1 MPAIR
6 SALVGGFLLGGL
18 ALAVGA
24 ILLVGGTQ
32 LFAPVVRAVTFFSG
46 SVAGL
51 SVGAPITFRGVR
63 VGSVESIALEITPRT
78 LDARI
83 PVVLQI
89 EPGKIIWEQEPGVT
103 GPPLLKRAIDA
114 GLRAQLSL
122 QSVVTG
128 QLQVDLDFLPGT
140 KPVTSGTNQR
150 LPEIPAVPSA
160 LQQLKEQLS
169 GLPLR
174 DLAQTAIRALQSAE
188 QLEGTLNDVIRPLAD
203 SVRTTSD
210 TGRVTL
216 ETATRAII
224 DLQHETDTT
233 LQDFDKLLTTSQ
245 SQLIQRS
252 AELSQVL
259 ISIDR
264 ASKVAE
270 RLLVSVDS
278 MTDARSPMRANLNA
292 TLRDLA
298 ASAASLR
305 GFASDVER
313 NPNLILTGRSGR

>member
-1 MPAIR
+1 MPATR

-18 ALAVGA
+18 ALAVAA
-24 ILLVGGTQ
+24 ILLVGGTL
-32 LFAPVVRAVTFFSG
+32 LFTPVTRAVTFFSG

-51 SVGAPITFRGVR
+51 SVGAPVTFRGVR
-63 VGSVESIALEITPRT
+63 VGSVESIALQLEPRT
-78 LDARI
+78 LEAHI
-83 PVVLQI
+83 PAVLQI
-89 EPGKIIWEQEPGVT
+89 EPGKITWEEEHGT
-103 GPPLLKRAIDA
+103 GTPLLKRAIDA
-114 GLRAQLSL
+114 GLRAQLAI

-140 KPVTSGTNQR
+140 KPITSGTNPGM
-150 LPEIPAVPSA
+150 LEIPAVPSA
-160 LQQLKEQLS
+160 LQQLKDQLS

-174 DLAQTAIRALQSAE
+174 DLVQTANRVLQSLE
-188 QLEGTLNDVIRPLAD
+188 HLEGTLNDNLKPLVD

-210 TGRVTL
+210 TARVTL
-216 ETATRAII
+216 ETATRAIT
-224 DLQHETDTT
+224 DLQQEAKTT
-233 LQDFDKLLTTSQ
+233 LQGLDKLTASGQTQ
-245 SQLIQRS
+245 IDQRS

-259 ISIDR
+259 TSIDR
-264 ASKVAE
+264 ASKAAE

-278 MTDARSPMRANLNA
+278 MTDARSPARANLNA
-292 TLRDLA
+292 ALRDLA

>member
-1 MPAIR
+1 MPATR

-24 ILLVGGTQ
+24 ILLVGGTH
-32 LFAPVVRAVTFFSG
+32 LFAPVTRAVTFFSG
-46 SVAGL
+46 PVAGL
-51 SVGAPITFRGVR
+51 SVGAPVTFRGVR
-63 VGSVESIALEITPRT
+63 VGSVESIALEIAPRT

-89 EPGKIIWEQEPGVT
+89 EPGKIIWEEEPGVT
-103 GPPLLKRAIDA
+103 GPALLKRAIDA

-140 KPVTSGTNQR
+140 KPVTSGT
-150 LPEIPAVPSA
+150 
-160 LQQLKEQLS
+160 
-169 GLPLR
+169 
-174 DLAQTAIRALQSAE
+174 
-188 QLEGTLNDVIRPLAD
+188 
-203 SVRTTSD
+203 
-210 TGRVTL
+210 
-216 ETATRAII
+216 
-224 DLQHETDTT
+224 
-233 LQDFDKLLTTSQ
+233 
-245 SQLIQRS
+245 QRS

-259 ISIDR
+259 ASIDR
-264 ASKVAE
+264 TSKVAE
-270 RLLVSVDS
+270 RLLVSVNS
-278 MTDARSPMRANLNA
+278 MTDARSPMRANLDA

-313 NPNLILTGRSGR
+313 NPNLILTGRSRR